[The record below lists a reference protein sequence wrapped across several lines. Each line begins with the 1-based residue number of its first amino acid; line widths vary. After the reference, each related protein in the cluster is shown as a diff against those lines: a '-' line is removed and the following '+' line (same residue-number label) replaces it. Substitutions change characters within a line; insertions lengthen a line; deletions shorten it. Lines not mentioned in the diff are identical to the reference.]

1 MSAMQNM
8 GKSVMRVAK
17 NSIKGYSD
25 TQSKIRDATSNDPW
39 GPSGTQMSEIAA
51 MTFNQN
57 DFVEIIEML
66 DKRLNDKGK
75 NWRHVFKSL
84 TVLDYIL
91 HAGSENVVQYFRE
104 NLYIIKTLKEF
115 QYIDE
120 TGKDQGA
127 NVRQKAKD
135 ITNLLLDEKRMNSQ
149 RASRKDMRNR
159 MAGERGEERRE
170 RPSRA
175 SPPAAGGGDADLQA
189 AIEASKRSAQD
200 EARKQRRE
208 QGDKDM
214 EEAMRL
220 SREEE
225 ERRQR
230 ELAANGGGG
239 LFDDQQ
245 QNNSLIDMDSATQ
258 VQQPMQT
265 GWQSFNPYA
274 AQQQAQMEEYMRQQQ
289 LLELQ
294 RQQEQ
299 QQMLFAQQQQQA
311 MQAQYAQQ
319 QAYEEHMRQQQ
330 MLYAQQLAQQPQQ
343 PIQPQATGFGANN
356 PFAAFASPPPS
367 SSPAPPVP
375 QTSYQPPP
383 PQPEPAAAA
392 SSPAPQTALAP
403 QRTGPRF
410 KAAGD
415 AKHSE
420 LAQMLAGGRE
430 DGLDT
435 FGNIGASRVPVWQQK
450 TGQQVA
456 AGQGPMMPQTT
467 GLAKPLNPFGSA
479 TGNYQA
485 PMQFNQPT
493 GYQGQGQGQQQQ
505 QQQQQQSNDQPFFTI

>member
-25 TQSKIRDATSNDPW
+25 TQTKVRDATSNDPW

-51 MTFNQN
+51 LTFNQN

-104 NLYIIKTLKEF
+104 NLYVIKTLKEF

-135 ITNLLLDEKRMNSQ
+135 ITNLLLDEKRMKNQ
-149 RASRKDMRNR
+149 RATRKDMRNR
-159 MAGERGEERRE
+159 MAGERGDRDRERE

-175 SPPAAGGGDADLQA
+175 SPPAGGDDELQR
-189 AIEASKRSAQD
+189 AIEASKRSAED
-200 EARKQRRE
+200 EARRN
-208 QGDKDM
+208 QGDRDL
-214 EEAMRL
+214 EDAIRA

-239 LFDDQQ
+239 LFDEQQ
-245 QNNSLIDMDSATQ
+245 QNGNSLIDMDSAVQ
-258 VQQPMQT
+258 VQQPTQT
-265 GWQSFNPYA
+265 GWASFNPYA

-299 QQMLFAQQQQQA
+299 QQMMYAQQQQQA

-330 MLYAQQLAQQPQQ
+330 VLYAQQLAQQGQQPQ

-356 PFAAFASPPPS
+356 PFAAFASPPP
-367 SSPAPPVP
+367 
-375 QTSYQPPP
+375 TT
-383 PQPEPAAAA
+383 
-392 SSPAPQTALAP
+392 SSPAPQPTFDNSFKPEPAPAPSPAPAPQQQQPQQNLTP

-410 KAAGD
+410 KAGGD
-415 AKHSE
+415 AQHSE
-420 LAQMLAGGRE
+420 LARMLAGGRE

-435 FGNIGASRVPVWQQK
+435 FGNVGTARVPVWQQK
-450 TGQQVA
+450 TGQGN
-456 AGQGPMMPQTT
+456 GQGPMQPQQT
-467 GLAKPLNPFGSA
+467 GLAKPLNPFGNV

-493 GYQGQGQGQQQQ
+493 GYGQRPQQQQ
-505 QQQQQQSNDQPFFTI
+505 QQQNNDQPFFTI

>member
-25 TQSKIRDATSNDPW
+25 VQTKVRDATSNDPW

-51 MTFNQN
+51 LTFNQN

-120 TGKDQGA
+120 YGKDQGA

-135 ITNLLLDEKRMNSQ
+135 ITNLLLDEKRMKSQ
-149 RASRKDMRNR
+149 RATRKDMRNR
-159 MAGERGEERRE
+159 MAGESSGRDSPRE

-175 SPPAAGGGDADLQA
+175 SPPAGGADSDLQA
-189 AIEASKRSAQD
+189 AIEASKRSAED
-200 EARKQRRE
+200 EARRNRA
-208 QGDKDM
+208 DNDL

-239 LFDDQQ
+239 LFDEQQ
-245 QNNSLIDMDSATQ
+245 QQGNSLIDMNAEVP
-258 VQQPMQT
+258 VQQPLQT
-265 GWQSFNPYA
+265 GWASFNPYA

-299 QQMLFAQQQQQA
+299 QQMMYAQQ
-311 MQAQYAQQ
+311 QYAQQ
-319 QAYEEHMRQQQ
+319 QAYEEYMRQQQ
-330 MLYAQQLAQQPQQ
+330 MLYAQQQAQQPQQ

-356 PFAAFASPPPS
+356 PFAAFASPPPA
-367 SSPAPPVP
+367 SSPAPPLP
-375 QTSYQPPP
+375 QTSYQP
-383 PQPEPAAAA
+383 QPEQAP
-392 SSPAPQTALAP
+392 SPAPQPAQPAPQNLTP

-420 LAQMLAGGRE
+420 LAAMLAGGRE

-435 FGNIGASRVPVWQQK
+435 FGNVGASRVPVWQQK
-450 TGQQVA
+450 TGQQIQN
-456 AGQGPMMPQTT
+456 GQGPMVPQTT
-467 GLAKPLNPFGSA
+467 GLAKPLNPFGNV

-485 PMQFNQPT
+485 PVQFNQPT
-493 GYQGQGQGQQQQ
+493 GYGQQQQGYGQQQGQQQQ
-505 QQQQQQSNDQPFFTI
+505 QQQQNSLIDF

>member
-8 GKSVMRVAK
+8 GKSVMRMAK
-17 NSIKGYSD
+17 NSVKGYSD
-25 TQSKIRDATSNDPW
+25 TQTKVRDATSNDPW
-39 GPSGTQMSEIAA
+39 GPSGTQMAEIAQ
-51 MTFNQN
+51 MTFNQQ

-91 HAGSENVVQYFRE
+91 HAGSDNVVQYFRE
-104 NLYIIKTLKEF
+104 NLYIVKTLKEF

-120 TGKDQGA
+120 AGKDQGA

-135 ITNLLLDEKRMNSQ
+135 ITSLLLDENRMRSQ

-159 MAGERGEERRE
+159 MTGQKDDERVRE

-175 SPPAAGGGDADLQA
+175 TPPPRGGGGDDELQR
-189 AIEASKRSAQD
+189 AIEASKRSAAEEAGRHRADD
-200 EARKQRRE
+200 EL
-208 QGDKDM
+208 

-230 ELAANGGGG
+230 MLAANGGDS
-239 LFDDQQ
+239 LFDEQRQQ
-245 QNNSLIDMDSATQ
+245 ERNDALIDMDAPT

-265 GWQSFNPYA
+265 GWMSYNPYQ

-294 RQQEQ
+294 RQQEAQQMMYQ
-299 QQMLFAQQQQQA
+299 QQM
-311 MQAQYAQQ
+311 QAQFQQQ
-319 QAYEEHMRQQQ
+319 QAYEDYMRQQQ
-330 MLYAQQLAQQPQQ
+330 MLYAQQQAQQPQQ

-356 PFAAFASPPPS
+356 PFAAFA
-367 SSPAPPVP
+367 APP
-375 QTSYQPPP
+375 QT
-383 PQPEPAAAA
+383 
-392 SSPAPQTALAP
+392 SSPAPQPAFDSSFQPSPLPAPAPAAAPEQPQVQP
-403 QRTGPRF
+403 QRTGGGGRF
-410 KAAGD
+410 KASGD
-415 AKHSE
+415 AKHGE
-420 LAQMLAGGRE
+420 LASMLGRGRE

-435 FGNIGASRVPVWQQK
+435 FGNVGASRVPVWQQK

-456 AGQGPMMPQTT
+456 QGQGPMQPQTT
-467 GLAKPLNPFGSA
+467 GLAKPLNPFGSV

-493 GYQGQGQGQQQQ
+493 GYGQQQQ
-505 QQQQQQSNDQPFFTI
+505 QQQQQQQNVRL

>member
-1 MSAMQNM
+1 MSALQNM
-8 GKSVMRVAK
+8 GKGVLRGVK
-17 NSIKGYSD
+17 NSVKGYTE
-25 TQSKIRDATSNDPW
+25 TQSKVRDATSNDPW

-51 MTFNQN
+51 LTFNQN

-104 NLYIIKTLKEF
+104 NLYIVKTLKEF

-135 ITNLLLDEKRMNSQ
+135 ISNLLLDEKRMKSQ
-149 RASRKDMRNR
+149 RATRKDMRNR
-159 MAGERGEERRE
+159 MAGERSDSDRDRQRE
-170 RPSRA
+170 RPSR
-175 SPPAAGGGDADLQA
+175 STPPNGDADLQA
-189 AIEASKRSAQD
+189 AIEASKR
-200 EARKQRRE
+200 EAEDQARRN
-208 QGDKDM
+208 QGDKDL

-220 SREEE
+220 SREDE

-245 QNNSLIDMDSATQ
+245 QGNSLIDMNAD
-258 VQQPMQT
+258 VQPQMPMQT
-265 GWQSFNPYA
+265 GWASFNPYA

-299 QQMLFAQQQQQA
+299 QQMYLAQQQQAA
-311 MQAQYAQQ
+311 MQAHYAQQ

-356 PFAAFASPPPS
+356 PFAAFAAPPPS

-375 QTSYQPPP
+375 QPQQTY
-383 PQPEPAAAA
+383 QPEPAP
-392 SSPAPQTALAP
+392 SPSPAPAPQPSLTP

-410 KAAGD
+410 KASGD
-415 AKHSE
+415 SKHSQ
-420 LAQMLAGGRE
+420 LAAALAGGRE

-435 FGNIGASRVPVWQQK
+435 FGNIGSARVPVWQQK
-450 TGQQVA
+450 TGQ
-456 AGQGPMMPQTT
+456 GQGPLAPTHT
-467 GLAKPLNPFGSA
+467 GLAKPLNPFGNV
-479 TGNYQA
+479 TGNYAA
-485 PMQFNQPT
+485 PVQFNQPT
-493 GYQGQGQGQQQQ
+493 GYGQQQQ
-505 QQQQQQSNDQPFFTI
+505 QQQQQQQNNNQPLIDF

>member
-1 MSAMQNM
+1 MSAMQNV
-8 GKSVMRVAK
+8 GKGIMRVAK

-25 TQSKIRDATSNDPW
+25 TQTKVRDATSNDPW

-51 MTFNQN
+51 LTFNQN

-120 TGKDQGA
+120 YGKDQGA

-135 ITNLLLDEKRMNSQ
+135 ITNLLLDEKRMKSQ
-149 RASRKDMRNR
+149 RATRKDMRNR
-159 MAGERGEERRE
+159 MAGERPDERRE

-175 SPPAAGGGDADLQA
+175 SPPAGGADADLQA

-200 EARKQRRE
+200 EARRGRRE
-208 QGDKDM
+208 QADRDL

-220 SREEE
+220 SKEEE

-230 ELAANGGGG
+230 ELAASGGGG
-239 LFDDQQ
+239 LFDEQQ
-245 QNNSLIDMDSATQ
+245 QNDSLIDMNAPQ
-258 VQQPMQT
+258 QQQPMQT
-265 GWQSFNPYA
+265 GWASFNPYA

-299 QQMLFAQQQQQA
+299 QQMMFAQQQQQA

-330 MLYAQQLAQQPQQ
+330 MLYAQQLQQQQQQPQQ
-343 PIQPQATGFGANN
+343 LQPQPTGFGANN
-356 PFAAFASPPPS
+356 PFAAFASPPPQT
-367 SSPAPPVP
+367 SSPAP

-383 PQPEPAAAA
+383 PESAA
-392 SSPAPQTALAP
+392 PAPAPVPEQSLTP

-410 KAAGD
+410 KASGD

-420 LAQMLAGGRE
+420 LAQMLASGS
-430 DGLDT
+430 GLDT
-435 FGNIGASRVPVWQQK
+435 FGNVGNARMPVWAQK
-450 TGQQVA
+450 TGEQGMN
-456 AGQGPMMPQTT
+456 GQGPMVPQTT
-467 GLAKPLNPFGSA
+467 GLAKPVNPFGQQPA
-479 TGNYQA
+479 AYAA
-485 PMQFNQPT
+485 PVQFNQPT
-493 GYQGQGQGQQQQ
+493 GYQGQGGQGYGQQQQ
-505 QQQQQQSNDQPFFTI
+505 QQQNHQPLIDF

>member
-25 TQSKIRDATSNDPW
+25 TQTKVRDATSNDPW

-51 MTFNQN
+51 LTFNQN

-104 NLYIIKTLKEF
+104 NLYIVKTLKEF

-120 TGKDQGA
+120 VGKDQGA

-135 ITNLLLDEKRMNSQ
+135 ITNLLLDEKRMKSQ

-159 MAGERGEERRE
+159 MAGAPEDRDHQRE

-175 SPPAAGGGDADLQA
+175 SPPAGGDADLQA
-189 AIEASKRSAQD
+189 AIEASKRSAED
-200 EARKQRRE
+200 EARRH
-208 QGDKDM
+208 QGDRDL
-214 EEAMRL
+214 EEALRA

-239 LFDDQQ
+239 LFDEQQ
-245 QNNSLIDMDSATQ
+245 QGNSLIDLDSSAQ
-258 VQQPMQT
+258 MQQPMQT
-265 GWQSFNPYA
+265 GWMSYNPYA
-274 AQQQAQMEEYMRQQQ
+274 AQQQAQMDEYMRQQQ

-299 QQMLFAQQQQQA
+299 QQMMFAQQQA
-311 MQAQYAQQ
+311 AYAQQ

-330 MLYAQQLAQQPQQ
+330 MLYAQQLAQQQQQPAPMQPQQ
-343 PIQPQATGFGANN
+343 TGFGANN
-356 PFAAFASPPPS
+356 PFAAFASPPPA

-375 QTSYQPPP
+375 QTSAPPSGFESSF
-383 PQPEPAAAA
+383 QPEPAPAPAPA
-392 SSPAPQTALAP
+392 PAPQPAVTP
-403 QRTGPRF
+403 QRTGPRLR
-410 KAAGD
+410 ADGD
-415 AKHSE
+415 AKHGE
-420 LAQMLAGGRE
+420 LARMLAGGRE

-435 FGNIGASRVPVWQQK
+435 FGNIGSARVPIWQQK
-450 TGQQVA
+450 TGQQQQ
-456 AGQGPMMPQTT
+456 AGQGPMAPQQT
-467 GLAKPLNPFGSA
+467 GLNKPLNPFGNVSS
-479 TGNYQA
+479 NYQA

-493 GYQGQGQGQQQQ
+493 GYQGQPQQQQ
-505 QQQQQQSNDQPFFTI
+505 QRQQNNEQPFFSLD

>member
-1 MSAMQNM
+1 MSAGLQTM

-25 TQSKIRDATSNDPW
+25 TQTKVRDATSNDPW
-39 GPSGTQMSEIAA
+39 GPSGTQMAELAQL
-51 MTFNQN
+51 TYNQQ

-104 NLYIIKTLKEF
+104 NLYVVKTLKEF

-120 TGKDQGA
+120 YGKDQGA

-135 ITNLLLDEKRMNSQ
+135 ITNLLLDENRMRSQ

-159 MAGERGEERRE
+159 MAGRRTSPSRNE

-175 SPPAAGGGDADLQA
+175 TPPPGGAGGDADLQA
-189 AIEASKRSAQD
+189 AIEASKRSAEE
-200 EARKQRRE
+200 EARRKRGGKGE
-208 QGDKDM
+208 DEL
-214 EEAMRL
+214 EEALRL

-230 ELAANGGGG
+230 ELAANGGGN
-239 LFDDQQ
+239 LFDEQQ
-245 QNNSLIDMDSATQ
+245 RNANALIDMDAPT

-265 GWQSFNPYA
+265 GWMSFNPYQ

-299 QQMLFAQQQQQA
+299 QQMMYQQQQA
-311 MQAQYAQQ
+311 AMQQQYQQQ
-319 QAYEEHMRQQQ
+319 QAYEDYMRQQQ
-330 MLYAQQLAQQPQQ
+330 MLYMQQQAQQPQQ
-343 PIQPQATGFGANN
+343 QAIQPQPTGFGANN
-356 PFAAFASPPPS
+356 PFAAFASPPPA
-367 SSPAPPVP
+367 SSPAPP
-375 QTSYQPPP
+375 QSQASTSSAFGDSF
-383 PQPEPAAAA
+383 QPEPAAP
-392 SSPAPQTALAP
+392 SPAPQPQQP
-403 QRTGPRF
+403 QRTGGGRF
-410 KAAGD
+410 KATGD
-415 AKHSE
+415 DKHAD
-420 LAQMLAGGRE
+420 LARMLGAGRE

-435 FGNIGASRVPVWQQK
+435 FGNIGSARVPVWQQK

-456 AGQGPMMPQTT
+456 NGQGPLAPQTT
-467 GLAKPLNPFGSA
+467 GLAKPLNPFGNV

-485 PMQFNQPT
+485 PTQFNQPT
-493 GYQGQGQGQQQQ
+493 GFQQQQ
-505 QQQQQQSNDQPFFTI
+505 QKQDNEQPFFTI